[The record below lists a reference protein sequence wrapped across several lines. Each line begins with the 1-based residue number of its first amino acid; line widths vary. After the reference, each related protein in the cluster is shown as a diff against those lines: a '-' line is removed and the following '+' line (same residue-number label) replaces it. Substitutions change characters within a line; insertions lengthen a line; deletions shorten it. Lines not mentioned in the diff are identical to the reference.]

1 MANIRK
7 KKGFQTALVGL
18 RDKILTG
25 ELVKGDHLAEV
36 VLANELGISR
46 TPLREAMRELTDQG
60 LIEKLPNGR
69 YQVCSLTRDDVRDFI
84 ALRGILEGSIF
95 RLAAEKGISPQQRDA
110 CQETLTALDDVINV
124 STDAIDF
131 DRYMALNEQLHVQF
145 AAISDSPVMLNELAR
160 INKLPMASPSAFL
173 GGQAA
178 SDSTLRSLFG
188 AQDQHKS
195 IFDAICNREGARA
208 EALGREHARLAYK
221 NLDLF
226 LETGQPAT
234 AQIPGLALVEEL
246 GEPQTK
252 ERRASS

>member
-1 MANIRK
+1 MAETRK
-7 KKGFQTALVGL
+7 KKGFQTAFAGL

-25 ELVKGDHLAEV
+25 EIVKGDHLSEV
-36 VLANELGISR
+36 ALASELGISR

-84 ALRGILEGSIF
+84 ALRGLLEGSIF
-95 RLAAEKGISPQQRDA
+95 RLAAERGISSQQRAD
-110 CQETLTALDDVINV
+110 CEKTLQALDDVLAV
-124 STDAIDF
+124 SPATIDF
-131 DRYMALNEQLHVQF
+131 DRYMALNEKLHIQF
-145 AAISDSPVMLNELAR
+145 TSICDSPVMLNELAR
-160 INKLPMASPSAFL
+160 VNKLPMASPSAFL
-173 GGQAA
+173 GGQAGSHA
-178 SDSTLRSLFG
+178 TLRSLVG

-195 IFDAICNREGARA
+195 IFEAICNREGARA

-226 LETGQPAT
+226 LETGLSAT

-246 GEPQTK
+246 GEIQSKGKKT
-252 ERRASS
+252 A